1 MTKRNTQWG
10 LTVGMMFAAANVF
23 AAPVPTPTPVTIKYL
38 FNTSGLAYDNPGL
51 DSTLSLPTSLQ
62 TFSHW
67 TDTKGTLIAGGLVG
81 SSSSRAIAA
90 TGWDGSGGNAFQ
102 FSFNV
107 ASGYKLSISNISFLE
122 QGSNGSGR
130 GLGPTAW
137 TLGLNGNPILN
148 GSATRGGFGTQSG
161 SLSLSNL
168 TGTQFFN
175 LGATGAAAS
184 GANAASTATWRAENF
199 TITGSITPVPVPAAV
214 WLLGSAM
221 AGVVGWRRRA
231 A

>member
-1 MTKRNTQWG
+1 MTKRNTQLG

-23 AAPVPTPTPVTIKYL
+23 AAPAPTPTPVTISYL
-38 FNTSGLAYDNPGL
+38 FNDSTGVYANPGL
-51 DSTLSLPTSLQ
+51 DSTVSLPTSLEN
-62 TFSHW
+62 FSQW
-67 TDTKGTLIAGGLVG
+67 TDTKGTLIANGLLG

-90 TGWDGSGGNAFQ
+90 AGWDGSGNTFQ
-102 FSFNV
+102 FSFTV
-107 ASGYKLSISNISFLE
+107 ASGYKLSVSNISFLE
-122 QGSNGSGR
+122 QGSNGSGK
-130 GLGPTAW
+130 GLGPTTW
-137 TLGLNGNPILN
+137 TLGLNGNQILN
-148 GSATRGGFGTQSG
+148 GSATRGSFGTQSG
-161 SLSLSNL
+161 GLSLSNL
-168 TGTQFFN
+168 TGTQSFS
-175 LGATGAAAS
+175 LGASGAAAS

>member
-23 AAPVPTPTPVTIKYL
+23 AAPAPTATPVTISYL

-62 TFSHW
+62 TFSQW
-67 TDTKGTLIAGGLVG
+67 TDTKGTLIANGLVG
-81 SSSSRAIAA
+81 SSGRAIAA

-107 ASGYKLSISNISFLE
+107 ASGYKLAISNISFLE

-130 GLGPTAW
+130 GLGPTTW
-137 TLGLNGNPILN
+137 TLGLNGNQILN
-148 GSATRGGFGTQSG
+148 GGATRGSFGTQSG
-161 SLSLSNL
+161 SLSLTNL
-168 TGTQFFN
+168 TGTQFFS
-175 LGATGAAAS
+175 LGASGAAAS

>member
-62 TFSHW
+62 TFSQW
-67 TDTKGTLIAGGLVG
+67 TDTKGTLIAGGLAG

-90 TGWDGSGGNAFQ
+90 TGWDGSGCNAFQ

-148 GSATRGGFGTQSG
+148 GSATRGGFGSQSG

>member
-1 MTKRNTQWG
+1 MSKRNTQWG

-23 AAPVPTPTPVTIKYL
+23 AAPAPTPTPVTISYL
-38 FNTSGLAYDNPGL
+38 FNTSAGAYNNPGL
-51 DSTLSLPTSLQ
+51 DSTISLPTSLQ
-62 TFSHW
+62 TFSQW
-67 TDTKGTLIAGGLVG
+67 TDTKGTLIANGLAG
-81 SSSSRAIAA
+81 FSNSRAIGA

-122 QGSNGSGR
+122 QGSNGGGR
-130 GLGPTAW
+130 GLGPTSW
-137 TLGLNGNPILN
+137 TLGLNGNQILN
-148 GSATRGGFGTQSG
+148 GNATRGAFGTQSG

-184 GANAASTATWRAENF
+184 GNNAASTATWRADNF
-199 TITGSITPVPVPAAV
+199 TVTGSITPVPVPAAV

-221 AGVVGWRRRA
+221 AGVIGWRRRA

>member
-23 AAPVPTPTPVTIKYL
+23 AAPVPTPTPVTISYL
-38 FNTSGLAYDNPGL
+38 FNNSGLAYDNPGL
-51 DSTLSLPTSLQ
+51 DSTISLPTSLQ
-62 TFSHW
+62 TFSQW
-67 TDTKGTLIAGGLVG
+67 TDTKGTLIANGLVG
-81 SSSSRAIAA
+81 SSGRAIAA

-102 FSFNV
+102 FSFDV

-122 QGSNGSGR
+122 QGSNGSGK
-130 GLGPTAW
+130 GLGPTTW
-137 TLGLNGNPILN
+137 TLALNGNQILN
-148 GSATRGGFGTQSG
+148 GSATRGSFGTQSG
-161 SLSLSNL
+161 GLSLSNL
-168 TGTQFFN
+168 TGTQSFS
-175 LGATGAAAS
+175 LGASGAAAS
-184 GANAASTATWRAENF
+184 GTNAASTATWRAENF

>member
-23 AAPVPTPTPVTIKYL
+23 AAPAPTLTPVTISYL

-62 TFSHW
+62 TFSQW

-81 SSSSRAIAA
+81 SSGRAIAA